1 MGAERRVTYHIIRQ
15 KVRYVTLGIGCY
27 SYTLE
32 HQEQVM
38 SDFFRLI
45 MSKMISSL
53 PLQRKVS
60 LTLVLLFA
68 AFIVVSFA
76 VLRTVIAPA
85 FDDLELSAARTDL
98 KRAESAIRADI
109 ENLEALSADWAP
121 WDDIFHYV
129 RGENPGFEKS
139 NLFRATLTNLNLDM
153 MAVYGA
159 DNTLKWA
166 QVFLDG
172 EEVPL
177 DRLAIL
183 DAGHPS
189 FALLTRHHDSVGQT
203 VGFIDTG
210 LGPMIVSSRPIVRS
224 DYSGPIAGAVIM
236 GQFLNESRL
245 LRLQERIEV
254 DMGWEF
260 AAASTSSDDVIQ
272 IDAGAAIEIFPG
284 TILSQRVLN
293 DIHGT
298 PYLILRAH
306 TPRDISSLGSQTI
319 NAAMTFLVIAGLIVI
334 GFMWFILRGTILRPI
349 EQLTRHIDDIR
360 QSGDLS
366 RQLGMRRGDEIGILA
381 GQFDVMTAEVHDA
394 RRSLL
399 DQSFKAG
406 KADTAA
412 EVLHNIRNAM
422 TPMINGLE
430 RLRKASDVTDK
441 LRIGEAT
448 RQVANPDCP
457 AERKKK
463 FLEYINASFEHVSAV
478 GANAA
483 KELKIVISQA
493 RQVEGIL
500 ANQEKFANV
509 APVAENI
516 IIDEVLDEA
525 VNIIPKDAEPSVLV
539 TMSDQ
544 LHSVRVRAHR
554 IGLLQVMGNLI
565 LNAYESIQ
573 RSGTSAGQIFLLA
586 VNEIFDDKPMVRV
599 TIRDN
604 GSGFDADVR
613 DRIFRRGFT
622 SKTRGETTGL
632 GLHWCAN
639 AVAGMGGRI
648 FAESAGRGQG
658 AEFHV
663 LLPAAQGG

>member
-1 MGAERRVTYHIIRQ
+1 
-15 KVRYVTLGIGCY
+15 
-27 SYTLE
+27 
-32 HQEQVM
+32 
-38 SDFFRLI
+38 
-45 MSKMISSL
+45 MSKTPTSL
-53 PLQRKVS
+53 PLQSKVS
-60 LTLVLLFA
+60 MTLSLLFA

-85 FDDLELSAARTDL
+85 FDDLELSAARADL
-98 KRAESAIRADI
+98 NRAESAIRADI

-129 RGENPGFEKS
+129 RGGNPGFEKS
-139 NLFRATLTNLNLDM
+139 NLFRGTLTNLRLDM
-153 MAVYGA
+153 LAIYGA

-177 DRLAIL
+177 AGLAVL

-245 LRLQERIEV
+245 LRLQERIQV

-272 IDAGAAIEIFPG
+272 IDADAAIEIYPN

-306 TPRDISSLGSQTI
+306 TPRDISNLGAQTI

-366 RQLGMRRGDEIGILA
+366 RQLGMQRGDEIGILA

-430 RLRKASDVTDK
+430 RLRRTFNVTDN
-441 LRIGEAT
+441 LRISDAT
-448 RQVANPDCP
+448 EQVASPDCP
-457 AERKKK
+457 TERKEK
-463 FLEYINASFEHVSAV
+463 FLEYINASFVHIKAV
-478 GANAA
+478 AA
-483 KELKIVISQA
+483 KAVETLKIVTSQA
-493 RQVEGIL
+493 KQIEGIL
-500 ANQEKFANV
+500 SSQEKFANV
-509 APVAENI
+509 APVAENL

-525 VNIIPKDAEPSVLV
+525 LNIIPKKTEPKV
-539 TMSDQ
+539 TFRMDGQ
-544 LHSVRVRAHR
+544 LATVRVRAHR

-573 RSGTSAGQIFLLA
+573 RSGTSAGQISLLA
-586 VNEIFDDKPMVRV
+586 VDEVVDNRPMVRV
-599 TIRDN
+599 TVRDN
-604 GSGFDADVR
+604 GSGFDNDMR
-613 DRIFRRGFT
+613 DRIFQRGFT

-648 FAESAGRGQG
+648 FAESDGLGRG

-663 LLPAAQGG
+663 LLPAAQGGRL